1 MHSMKPAQAA
11 QDAADCADVTSPFAR
26 SPLRLSPGHNCAE
39 MPRAERIAVLVDG
52 EAYFAALRRSLIRA
66 RRSIAISAW
75 DIHSGLNLVRGD
87 TDADGPDDDLPTVLG
102 PLLMALLERR
112 PTLQVFILLWDYAPI
127 YALER
132 EPLLFGDAPW
142 GHAAEHPRL
151 HFIKDNAHPLTA
163 SQHQKLVLVDGR
175 IAWCGGFDL
184 SKWRWDTSAHRADEP
199 RRCDPDGQPYPP
211 FHDLQMLVDGAAA
224 DALAALFAERW
235 RQAGGDRW
243 LLEQADS
250 GADADPWPSGVEP
263 LFRDH
268 TVAIARTLPA
278 YHGRDEVREVERL
291 YLDMIDAAERF
302 IYAENQYLTSR
313 SLADALCRVLARD
326 DGPEVVLVLP
336 QQTGDWLEQYTM
348 DILRARVLERLRDAD
363 RHERLRVV
371 YPDVPGVG
379 DACLMVHAKLMI
391 VDDRVLRVGSSN
403 LSNRSMGLDSE
414 CDLCVVAEDADEQ
427 AAITGLRRRLMAML
441 GSGSEPALADLEQ
454 AAIEAGRA
462 GLLDALDALVGS
474 EPTGDGPRLVM
485 LDGQVDPD
493 WDRQLPDERL
503 IDPDRPLNPD
513 LVADAVVGK
522 ENTGAV
528 RRRLLIITGLIGL
541 LLALAAAWRW
551 TALGDWLQPQ
561 LLAETLQWISTAP
574 WGPPAGI
581 AAMVV
586 ASLLAVPVTL
596 LILAAAL
603 IFGPVTGTVVAMV
616 SAVLSA
622 LAGYGIGRA
631 AGGGLVQQLAGQ
643 RAGSL
648 RRRLSKRGIPTIVTL
663 RIVPVAPFAVLNL
676 VAGAIHVSLRDYFI
690 GTVIGM
696 LPGVIAMSVFAE
708 GLVSL
713 LGRVDLRAVAL
724 LLVGGIALG
733 GLFWL
738 GRHMLRSGERGS
750 EGGAG

>member
-1 MHSMKPAQAA
+1 
-11 QDAADCADVTSPFAR
+11 
-26 SPLRLSPGHNCAE
+26 

-66 RRSIAISAW
+66 RRSIAIAAW
-75 DIHSGLNLVRGD
+75 DIHSCLDLVRGD
-87 TDADGPDDDLPTVLG
+87 TDAGGPDDDLPTVLG
-102 PLLMALLERR
+102 PLLVASLERR

-163 SQHQKLVLVDGR
+163 SQHQKLVVVDGR

-184 SKWRWDTSAHRADEP
+184 SKWRWDTTAHRANEP
-199 RRCDPDGQPYPP
+199 RRCDPDGHPYPP

-263 LFRDH
+263 LLRDH
-268 TVAIARTLPA
+268 AVAIARTLPA
-278 YHGRDEVREVERL
+278 YEGRDEVREVERL

-302 IYAENQYLTSR
+302 IYVENQYLTSR

-336 QQTGDWLEQYTM
+336 QQTGHWLEQHTM

-363 RHERLRVV
+363 RHDRLRVV
-371 YPDVPGVG
+371 YPDVPGLG

-391 VDDRVLRVGSSN
+391 VDDRVLRVASSN

-454 AAIEAGRA
+454 AAIDAGRA

-474 EPTGDGPRLVM
+474 EPTCDGPRLVM

-561 LLAETLQWISTAP
+561 PLAETLQSISTAP

-586 ASLLAVPVTL
+586 ASLLAVPATL

-603 IFGPVTGTVVAMV
+603 IFGPVMGTVVAMV

-648 RRRLSKRGIPTIVTL
+648 RRRLSKCGIPTIVTL

-713 LGRVDLRAVAL
+713 LGRLDLRAVAL
-724 LLVGGIALG
+724 LLVGGISLV

-738 GRHMLRSGERGS
+738 GRHMLRSGASGS